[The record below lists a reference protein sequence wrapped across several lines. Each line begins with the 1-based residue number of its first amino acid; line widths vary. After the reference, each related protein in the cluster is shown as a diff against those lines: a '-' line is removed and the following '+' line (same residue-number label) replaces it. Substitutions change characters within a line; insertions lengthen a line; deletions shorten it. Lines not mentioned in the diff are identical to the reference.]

1 MPGTELRLLS
11 HFNFIATR
19 HDDITPFTN
28 VETKAQ
34 KIQYLDVS
42 ELVHE

>member
-11 HFNFIATR
+11 HLILTVTR
-19 HDDITPFTN
+19 CDAITPFTN

-34 KIQYLDVS
+34 KD
-42 ELVHE
+42 

>member
-11 HFNFIATR
+11 HLILIVTR
-19 HDDITPFTN
+19 WDDITPFTN

-34 KIQYLDVS
+34 ID
-42 ELVHE
+42 

>member
-11 HFNFIATR
+11 HLILIATR
-19 HDDITPFTN
+19 HDAVTPFTN

-34 KIQYLDVS
+34 KD
-42 ELVHE
+42 

>member
-11 HFNFIATR
+11 HLILIATR

-34 KIQYLDVS
+34 KDPVLGC
-42 ELVHE
+42 LRTCT